1 MIKKKAVAGGI
12 VALAAVLG
20 GGGIFAWTRRTADTE
35 TLADNQKYVYAYVTS
50 IEGNELT
57 YMEVDESVVE
67 AYLASSTEDTE
78 NTEKGGDG
86 SGAPGGS
93 DGSGA
98 PGDGSG
104 APGRMSQGTSGTNDS
119 TEMSDGMTQE
129 ENGDM
134 PGDATSDGTGSNG
147 GGAPGGNGGMSG
159 KSVTT
164 LIPVSTVVHTTA
176 GTETTFQRLAA
187 GDLLKLLILRSRKL
201 QFREA
206 SRRRKKLKSRACCR
220 KKYRIFN
227 GHAGFCFCPDIFQ
240 ILKIGSC
247 RKLSPCNLG
256 FLHRLREGMPD
267 LSQYIFRHL
276 FF

>member
-78 NTEKGGDG
+78 NAEKGGDGSGVPEGSDG

-93 DGSGA
+93 DGAGA

-104 APGRMSQGTSGTNDS
+104 ASGRMSQGTSGTNDS
-119 TEMSDGMTQE
+119 TEMSDGMPQE

-187 GDLLKLLILRSRKL
+187 GDLLKLLIVTSEDGEEVIVEIWM
-201 QFREA
+201 Q
-206 SRRRKKLKSRACCR
+206 
-220 KKYRIFN
+220 
-227 GHAGFCFCPDIFQ
+227 
-240 ILKIGSC
+240 
-247 RKLSPCNLG
+247 
-256 FLHRLREGMPD
+256 
-267 LSQYIFRHL
+267 
-276 FF
+276 

>member
-1 MIKKKAVAGGI
+1 M
-12 VALAAVLG
+12 LG

-78 NTEKGGDG
+78 NTEKGRDG

-119 TEMSDGMTQE
+119 TEMSDGMPQE

-147 GGAPGGNGGMSG
+147 EEAPGGNGGMSG
-159 KSVTT
+159 ESVTT

-187 GDLLKLLILRSRKL
+187 GDLLKLLIVTSEDGEEVIIEIWM
-201 QFREA
+201 Q
-206 SRRRKKLKSRACCR
+206 
-220 KKYRIFN
+220 
-227 GHAGFCFCPDIFQ
+227 
-240 ILKIGSC
+240 
-247 RKLSPCNLG
+247 
-256 FLHRLREGMPD
+256 
-267 LSQYIFRHL
+267 
-276 FF
+276 

>member
-20 GGGIFAWTRRTADTE
+20 GGGIFAWTRRIEDTE

-57 YMEVDESVVE
+57 YVEVDESVVE
-67 AYLASSTEDTE
+67 AYLASSTENTE
-78 NTEKGGDG
+78 NAEKGGDG

-98 PGDGSG
+98 PGGSDAAGAPGDGLGAPGDGSGATGDSTEASGDGSG

-187 GDLLKLLILRSRKL
+187 GDLLKLLIETSEDGEEVIIEIWM
-201 QFREA
+201 Q
-206 SRRRKKLKSRACCR
+206 
-220 KKYRIFN
+220 
-227 GHAGFCFCPDIFQ
+227 
-240 ILKIGSC
+240 
-247 RKLSPCNLG
+247 
-256 FLHRLREGMPD
+256 
-267 LSQYIFRHL
+267 
-276 FF
+276 

>member
-20 GGGIFAWTRRTADTE
+20 GGGIFAWTRRIEDTE

-57 YMEVDESVVE
+57 YVEVDESVVE
-67 AYLASSTEDTE
+67 AYLASSTENTE
-78 NTEKGGDG
+78 NAEKGGDG

-98 PGDGSG
+98 PGGSDAAG
-104 APGRMSQGTSGTNDS
+104 APGDGLGAPGGMPRGTSGTDDSTETSDGMPQGTSGTDAN
-119 TEMSDGMTQE
+119 TETSDGQPQE

-187 GDLLKLLILRSRKL
+187 GDLLKLLIETSEDGEEVIIEIWM
-201 QFREA
+201 Q
-206 SRRRKKLKSRACCR
+206 
-220 KKYRIFN
+220 
-227 GHAGFCFCPDIFQ
+227 
-240 ILKIGSC
+240 
-247 RKLSPCNLG
+247 
-256 FLHRLREGMPD
+256 
-267 LSQYIFRHL
+267 
-276 FF
+276 

>member
-20 GGGIFAWTRRTADTE
+20 GGGIFAWTRRIEDTE

-57 YMEVDESVVE
+57 YVEVDESVVE
-67 AYLASSTEDTE
+67 AYLASSTENTE
-78 NTEKGGDG
+78 NAEKGGDG

-98 PGDGSG
+98 PGGSDATGAPGDGLGAPGDGSGAPGDSTEASGDGSG

-187 GDLLKLLILRSRKL
+187 GDLLKLLIETSEDGEEVIIEIWM
-201 QFREA
+201 Q
-206 SRRRKKLKSRACCR
+206 
-220 KKYRIFN
+220 
-227 GHAGFCFCPDIFQ
+227 
-240 ILKIGSC
+240 
-247 RKLSPCNLG
+247 
-256 FLHRLREGMPD
+256 
-267 LSQYIFRHL
+267 
-276 FF
+276 

>member
-93 DGSGA
+93 DGSGRREEVI
-98 PGDGSG
+98 PQE
-104 APGRMSQGTSGTNDS
+104 RQGI
-119 TEMSDGMTQE
+119 
-129 ENGDM
+129 
-134 PGDATSDGTGSNG
+134 A
-147 GGAPGGNGGMSG
+147 
-159 KSVTT
+159 
-164 LIPVSTVVHTTA
+164 
-176 GTETTFQRLAA
+176 
-187 GDLLKLLILRSRKL
+187 
-201 QFREA
+201 
-206 SRRRKKLKSRACCR
+206 RRRLEMARGAWQDVAGNFR
-220 KKYRIFN
+220 N
-227 GHAGFCFCPDIFQ
+227 GC
-240 ILKIGSC
+240 
-247 RKLSPCNLG
+247 
-256 FLHRLREGMPD
+256 
-267 LSQYIFRHL
+267 
-276 FF
+276 

>member
-57 YMEVDESVVE
+57 YIEVDESVVE

-78 NTEKGGDG
+78 NTEKGRDG

-119 TEMSDGMTQE
+119 TEMSDGMPQE

-147 GGAPGGNGGMSG
+147 EEAPGGNGGMSG
-159 KSVTT
+159 ESVTT

-187 GDLLKLLILRSRKL
+187 GDLLKLLIVTSEDGEEVIIEIWM
-201 QFREA
+201 Q
-206 SRRRKKLKSRACCR
+206 
-220 KKYRIFN
+220 
-227 GHAGFCFCPDIFQ
+227 
-240 ILKIGSC
+240 
-247 RKLSPCNLG
+247 
-256 FLHRLREGMPD
+256 
-267 LSQYIFRHL
+267 
-276 FF
+276 

>member
-20 GGGIFAWTRRTADTE
+20 GGGIFAWTRRIEDTE

-57 YMEVDESVVE
+57 YVEVDESVVE
-67 AYLASSTEDTE
+67 AYLASSTENTE
-78 NTEKGGDG
+78 NAEKGGDG

-98 PGDGSG
+98 PGGSDAAGAPGDGLGAPGDGSGAPGDSTEASGDGSG

-147 GGAPGGNGGMSG
+147 GEAPGGNGGMSG

-176 GTETTFQRLAA
+176 GTETTLQRLAA
-187 GDLLKLLILRSRKL
+187 GDLLKLLIETSEDGEEVIIEIWM
-201 QFREA
+201 Q
-206 SRRRKKLKSRACCR
+206 
-220 KKYRIFN
+220 
-227 GHAGFCFCPDIFQ
+227 
-240 ILKIGSC
+240 
-247 RKLSPCNLG
+247 
-256 FLHRLREGMPD
+256 
-267 LSQYIFRHL
+267 
-276 FF
+276 

>member
-104 APGRMSQGTSGTNDS
+104 
-119 TEMSDGMTQE
+119 
-129 ENGDM
+129 
-134 PGDATSDGTGSNG
+134 
-147 GGAPGGNGGMSG
+147 
-159 KSVTT
+159 
-164 LIPVSTVVHTTA
+164 
-176 GTETTFQRLAA
+176 RLA
-187 GDLLKLLILRSRKL
+187 GCR
-201 QFREA
+201 RELPEQMIA
-206 SRRRKKLKSRACCR
+206 RRCRTGCRRKKMATCRAM
-220 KKYRIFN
+220 
-227 GHAGFCFCPDIFQ
+227 Q
-240 ILKIGSC
+240 
-247 RKLSPCNLG
+247 
-256 FLHRLREGMPD
+256 HRTEQEVTVEEHRAEMAA
-267 LSQYIFRHL
+267 
-276 FF
+276 

>member
-20 GGGIFAWTRRTADTE
+20 GGGIFAWTRRIEDTE

-57 YMEVDESVVE
+57 YVEVDESVVE
-67 AYLASSTEDTE
+67 AYLTSSTENTE
-78 NTEKGGDG
+78 NAEKGGDG
-86 SGAPGGS
+86 SGAPGGSDGSGAPGGSDAAGAPGDGLGAPGGS

-187 GDLLKLLILRSRKL
+187 GDLLKLLIVTSEDGEEVIVEIWM
-201 QFREA
+201 Q
-206 SRRRKKLKSRACCR
+206 
-220 KKYRIFN
+220 
-227 GHAGFCFCPDIFQ
+227 
-240 ILKIGSC
+240 
-247 RKLSPCNLG
+247 
-256 FLHRLREGMPD
+256 
-267 LSQYIFRHL
+267 
-276 FF
+276 

>member
-1 MIKKKAVAGGI
+1 MIRKKVMAGGI

-20 GGGIFAWTRRTADTE
+20 GGGIFAWTHRTADME

-67 AYLASSTEDTE
+67 AYLASSTENTE
-78 NTEKGGDG
+78 NAEKGGDGSGVPGGSDGSGAPGGSDTAGAPEDG

-119 TEMSDGMTQE
+119 TVMSYGMPQE

-147 GGAPGGNGGMSG
+147 GGAPGGKGGMSG

-187 GDLLKLLILRSRKL
+187 GDLLKLLIVTSEDGEEVIVEIWM
-201 QFREA
+201 Q
-206 SRRRKKLKSRACCR
+206 
-220 KKYRIFN
+220 
-227 GHAGFCFCPDIFQ
+227 
-240 ILKIGSC
+240 
-247 RKLSPCNLG
+247 
-256 FLHRLREGMPD
+256 
-267 LSQYIFRHL
+267 
-276 FF
+276 

>member
-20 GGGIFAWTRRTADTE
+20 GGGIFAWTRRIEDTE

-57 YMEVDESVVE
+57 YVEVDESVVE
-67 AYLASSTEDTE
+67 AYLASSTENTE
-78 NTEKGGDG
+78 NAEKGGDG

-98 PGDGSG
+98 PGGSDAAGAPGDGLGAPGDGSGAPGDSTEASGDGSG

-187 GDLLKLLILRSRKL
+187 GDLLKLLIETSEDGEEVIIEIWM
-201 QFREA
+201 Q
-206 SRRRKKLKSRACCR
+206 
-220 KKYRIFN
+220 
-227 GHAGFCFCPDIFQ
+227 
-240 ILKIGSC
+240 
-247 RKLSPCNLG
+247 
-256 FLHRLREGMPD
+256 
-267 LSQYIFRHL
+267 
-276 FF
+276 

>member
-1 MIKKKAVAGGI
+1 MIRKKVMAGGI

-20 GGGIFAWTRRTADTE
+20 GGGIFAWTHRTADME

-67 AYLASSTEDTE
+67 AYLASSTENTE
-78 NTEKGGDG
+78 NAEKGGDG

-119 TEMSDGMTQE
+119 TVMSYGMPQE

-187 GDLLKLLILRSRKL
+187 GDLLKLLIVTSEDGEEVIVEIWM
-201 QFREA
+201 Q
-206 SRRRKKLKSRACCR
+206 
-220 KKYRIFN
+220 
-227 GHAGFCFCPDIFQ
+227 
-240 ILKIGSC
+240 
-247 RKLSPCNLG
+247 
-256 FLHRLREGMPD
+256 
-267 LSQYIFRHL
+267 
-276 FF
+276 

>member
-98 PGDGSG
+98 PGDDSG

-176 GTETTFQRLAA
+176 GTETTF
-187 GDLLKLLILRSRKL
+187 
-201 QFREA
+201 
-206 SRRRKKLKSRACCR
+206 
-220 KKYRIFN
+220 
-227 GHAGFCFCPDIFQ
+227 
-240 ILKIGSC
+240 
-247 RKLSPCNLG
+247 
-256 FLHRLREGMPD
+256 
-267 LSQYIFRHL
+267 
-276 FF
+276 

>member
-104 APGRMSQGTSGTNDS
+104 APGDGSGAPGDSTEASGDGSGAPGRMSQGTSGTDAN
-119 TEMSDGMTQE
+119 TETSDGQPQE

-187 GDLLKLLILRSRKL
+187 GDLLKLLIETSEDGEEVIIEIWM
-201 QFREA
+201 Q
-206 SRRRKKLKSRACCR
+206 
-220 KKYRIFN
+220 
-227 GHAGFCFCPDIFQ
+227 
-240 ILKIGSC
+240 
-247 RKLSPCNLG
+247 
-256 FLHRLREGMPD
+256 
-267 LSQYIFRHL
+267 
-276 FF
+276 

>member
-20 GGGIFAWTRRTADTE
+20 GGGIFAWTRRTTDTE

-93 DGSGA
+93 DTAGAPGDSTEASGDGTGAPGDGSGA
-98 PGDGSG
+98 PGDSTEASGDGSG
-104 APGRMSQGTSGTNDS
+104 APGRMSQGTSGTDAN
-119 TEMSDGMTQE
+119 TETSDGQPQE

-187 GDLLKLLILRSRKL
+187 GDLLKLLIETSEDGEEVIIEIWM
-201 QFREA
+201 Q
-206 SRRRKKLKSRACCR
+206 
-220 KKYRIFN
+220 
-227 GHAGFCFCPDIFQ
+227 
-240 ILKIGSC
+240 
-247 RKLSPCNLG
+247 
-256 FLHRLREGMPD
+256 
-267 LSQYIFRHL
+267 
-276 FF
+276 

>member
-1 MIKKKAVAGGI
+1 MIKKKAVVGGI

-86 SGAPGGS
+86 SGAPGDS
-93 DGSGA
+93 TEAS
-98 PGDGSG
+98 GDGSG
-104 APGRMSQGTSGTNDS
+104 APGRMSQGTSGTDAN
-119 TEMSDGMTQE
+119 TETSDGQPQE

-164 LIPVSTVVHTTA
+164 LILVSTVVHTTA

-187 GDLLKLLILRSRKL
+187 GDLLKLLIETSEDGEEVIIEIWM
-201 QFREA
+201 Q
-206 SRRRKKLKSRACCR
+206 
-220 KKYRIFN
+220 
-227 GHAGFCFCPDIFQ
+227 
-240 ILKIGSC
+240 
-247 RKLSPCNLG
+247 
-256 FLHRLREGMPD
+256 
-267 LSQYIFRHL
+267 
-276 FF
+276 

>member
-35 TLADNQKYVYAYVTS
+35 TLAHNQKYVYAYVTS

-98 PGDGSG
+98 PGGSDTAGAPGDSTEASGDGTG

-187 GDLLKLLILRSRKL
+187 GDLLKLLIETSEDGEEVIIEIWM
-201 QFREA
+201 Q
-206 SRRRKKLKSRACCR
+206 
-220 KKYRIFN
+220 
-227 GHAGFCFCPDIFQ
+227 
-240 ILKIGSC
+240 
-247 RKLSPCNLG
+247 
-256 FLHRLREGMPD
+256 
-267 LSQYIFRHL
+267 
-276 FF
+276 

>member
-20 GGGIFAWTRRTADTE
+20 GGGIFAWTRRIEDTE
-35 TLADNQKYVYAYVTS
+35 TLADNQKYLYAYVTS

-78 NTEKGGDG
+78 NTEKGGDGSGAPGESDGSGAPGGSDTAGAPEDG

-187 GDLLKLLILRSRKL
+187 GDLLKLLIVTSEDGEEVIVEIWM
-201 QFREA
+201 Q
-206 SRRRKKLKSRACCR
+206 
-220 KKYRIFN
+220 
-227 GHAGFCFCPDIFQ
+227 
-240 ILKIGSC
+240 
-247 RKLSPCNLG
+247 
-256 FLHRLREGMPD
+256 
-267 LSQYIFRHL
+267 
-276 FF
+276 

>member
-1 MIKKKAVAGGI
+1 MIRKKVMAGGI

-20 GGGIFAWTRRTADTE
+20 GGGIFAWTHRTADME

-78 NTEKGGDG
+78 NAEKGGDGSGVPGGSDGSGAPGGSDTAGAPEDG

-104 APGRMSQGTSGTNDS
+104 APSRMSQGTSGTNDS
-119 TEMSDGMTQE
+119 TEMSDGMPQE

-187 GDLLKLLILRSRKL
+187 GDLLKLLIVTSEDGEEVIVEIWM
-201 QFREA
+201 Q
-206 SRRRKKLKSRACCR
+206 
-220 KKYRIFN
+220 
-227 GHAGFCFCPDIFQ
+227 
-240 ILKIGSC
+240 
-247 RKLSPCNLG
+247 
-256 FLHRLREGMPD
+256 
-267 LSQYIFRHL
+267 
-276 FF
+276 

>member
-98 PGDGSG
+98 PGGSDTAGAPGDSTEASGDGSGAPGDGSGAPGDSTEASGDGSG

-147 GGAPGGNGGMSG
+147 GGAPGGNGGMRG

-187 GDLLKLLILRSRKL
+187 GDLLKLLIETSEDGEEVIIEIWM
-201 QFREA
+201 Q
-206 SRRRKKLKSRACCR
+206 
-220 KKYRIFN
+220 
-227 GHAGFCFCPDIFQ
+227 
-240 ILKIGSC
+240 
-247 RKLSPCNLG
+247 
-256 FLHRLREGMPD
+256 
-267 LSQYIFRHL
+267 
-276 FF
+276 

>member
-1 MIKKKAVAGGI
+1 MIRKKVMAGGI

-20 GGGIFAWTRRTADTE
+20 GGGIFAWTHRTADME

-78 NTEKGGDG
+78 NAEKGGDG
-86 SGAPGGS
+86 SGVPGGS

-119 TEMSDGMTQE
+119 TVMSYGMPQE

-187 GDLLKLLILRSRKL
+187 GDLLKLLIVTSEDGEEVIVEIWM
-201 QFREA
+201 Q
-206 SRRRKKLKSRACCR
+206 
-220 KKYRIFN
+220 
-227 GHAGFCFCPDIFQ
+227 
-240 ILKIGSC
+240 
-247 RKLSPCNLG
+247 
-256 FLHRLREGMPD
+256 
-267 LSQYIFRHL
+267 
-276 FF
+276 

>member
-98 PGDGSG
+98 PGGSDTAGAPGDSTEASGDGSG
-104 APGRMSQGTSGTNDS
+104 APGRMSQGTSGTDAN
-119 TEMSDGMTQE
+119 TETSDGQPQE

-134 PGDATSDGTGSNG
+134 PGDTALDGTE
-147 GGAPGGNGGMSG
+147 
-159 KSVTT
+159 K
-164 LIPVSTVVHTTA
+164 TVKKRRA
-176 GTETTFQRLAA
+176 EMAA
-187 GDLLKLLILRSRKL
+187 
-201 QFREA
+201 
-206 SRRRKKLKSRACCR
+206 
-220 KKYRIFN
+220 
-227 GHAGFCFCPDIFQ
+227 
-240 ILKIGSC
+240 
-247 RKLSPCNLG
+247 
-256 FLHRLREGMPD
+256 
-267 LSQYIFRHL
+267 
-276 FF
+276 

>member
-86 SGAPGGS
+86 SGAPGES

-104 APGRMSQGTSGTNDS
+104 APGDGSGAPGDSTEASGDGSGASGRMSQGTSGTNDS
-119 TEMSDGMTQE
+119 TEMSDGMPQGISGTDDSTETSYGMPQE

-187 GDLLKLLILRSRKL
+187 GDLLKLLIETSEDGEEVIVEIWM
-201 QFREA
+201 Q
-206 SRRRKKLKSRACCR
+206 
-220 KKYRIFN
+220 
-227 GHAGFCFCPDIFQ
+227 
-240 ILKIGSC
+240 
-247 RKLSPCNLG
+247 
-256 FLHRLREGMPD
+256 
-267 LSQYIFRHL
+267 
-276 FF
+276 

>member
-1 MIKKKAVAGGI
+1 MIRKKVMAGGI

-78 NTEKGGDG
+78 NTEKGRDG

-119 TEMSDGMTQE
+119 TEMSDGMPQE

-147 GGAPGGNGGMSG
+147 EEAPGGNGGMSG
-159 KSVTT
+159 ESVTT

-187 GDLLKLLILRSRKL
+187 GDLLKLLIVTSEDGEEVIIEIWM
-201 QFREA
+201 Q
-206 SRRRKKLKSRACCR
+206 
-220 KKYRIFN
+220 
-227 GHAGFCFCPDIFQ
+227 
-240 ILKIGSC
+240 
-247 RKLSPCNLG
+247 
-256 FLHRLREGMPD
+256 
-267 LSQYIFRHL
+267 
-276 FF
+276 

>member
-98 PGDGSG
+98 PGGSDTAGAPEDGSG
-104 APGRMSQGTSGTNDS
+104 APGGMPQGTSGTDAG
-119 TEMSDGMTQE
+119 TETSDGQPQGG
-129 ENGDM
+129 NGGM
-134 PGDATSDGTGSNG
+134 PGDTASGGTENNG
-147 GGAPGGNGGMSG
+147 GGAQGGNGGMSG
-159 KSVTT
+159 ESVTT

-187 GDLLKLLILRSRKL
+187 GDLLKLLIETSEDGEEVIIEIWM
-201 QFREA
+201 Q
-206 SRRRKKLKSRACCR
+206 
-220 KKYRIFN
+220 
-227 GHAGFCFCPDIFQ
+227 
-240 ILKIGSC
+240 
-247 RKLSPCNLG
+247 
-256 FLHRLREGMPD
+256 
-267 LSQYIFRHL
+267 
-276 FF
+276 

>member
-104 APGRMSQGTSGTNDS
+104 APGRMSQGTSGTDAG
-119 TEMSDGMTQE
+119 TETSDGQPQE

-187 GDLLKLLILRSRKL
+187 GDLLKLLIETSEDGEEVIIEIWM
-201 QFREA
+201 Q
-206 SRRRKKLKSRACCR
+206 
-220 KKYRIFN
+220 
-227 GHAGFCFCPDIFQ
+227 
-240 ILKIGSC
+240 
-247 RKLSPCNLG
+247 
-256 FLHRLREGMPD
+256 
-267 LSQYIFRHL
+267 
-276 FF
+276 

>member
-147 GGAPGGNGGMSG
+147 GGAPGGTGGMSG

-187 GDLLKLLILRSRKL
+187 GDLLKLLIVTSEDGEEVIVEIWM
-201 QFREA
+201 Q
-206 SRRRKKLKSRACCR
+206 
-220 KKYRIFN
+220 
-227 GHAGFCFCPDIFQ
+227 
-240 ILKIGSC
+240 
-247 RKLSPCNLG
+247 
-256 FLHRLREGMPD
+256 
-267 LSQYIFRHL
+267 
-276 FF
+276 

>member
-20 GGGIFAWTRRTADTE
+20 GGGIFAWTRRIEDTE

-57 YMEVDESVVE
+57 YVEVDESVVE
-67 AYLASSTEDTE
+67 AYLASSTENTE
-78 NTEKGGDG
+78 NAEKGGDG

-98 PGDGSG
+98 PGGSDAAGAPGDGLVAPGDGSGAPGDSTEASGDGSG

-187 GDLLKLLILRSRKL
+187 GDLLKLLIETSEDGEEVIIEIWM
-201 QFREA
+201 Q
-206 SRRRKKLKSRACCR
+206 
-220 KKYRIFN
+220 
-227 GHAGFCFCPDIFQ
+227 
-240 ILKIGSC
+240 
-247 RKLSPCNLG
+247 
-256 FLHRLREGMPD
+256 
-267 LSQYIFRHL
+267 
-276 FF
+276 

>member
-98 PGDGSG
+98 PGGSDTAGAPGDSTEASGDGTGAPGDGSGAPGDSTEASGDGSG

-119 TEMSDGMTQE
+119 TEMSDGMPQE

-187 GDLLKLLILRSRKL
+187 GDLLKLLIETSEDGEEVIIEIWM
-201 QFREA
+201 Q
-206 SRRRKKLKSRACCR
+206 
-220 KKYRIFN
+220 
-227 GHAGFCFCPDIFQ
+227 
-240 ILKIGSC
+240 
-247 RKLSPCNLG
+247 
-256 FLHRLREGMPD
+256 
-267 LSQYIFRHL
+267 
-276 FF
+276 

>member
-1 MIKKKAVAGGI
+1 MIKKKVMAGGI

-93 DGSGA
+93 EGSGA

-104 APGRMSQGTSGTNDS
+104 APGRMSQGTSGTDAG
-119 TEMSDGMTQE
+119 TETSDGQPQG
-129 ENGDM
+129 ENGGM
-134 PGDATSDGTGSNG
+134 PGDTASDGTENNG

-159 KSVTT
+159 ESVTT

-187 GDLLKLLILRSRKL
+187 GDLLKLLIETSEDGEEVIIEIWM
-201 QFREA
+201 Q
-206 SRRRKKLKSRACCR
+206 
-220 KKYRIFN
+220 
-227 GHAGFCFCPDIFQ
+227 
-240 ILKIGSC
+240 
-247 RKLSPCNLG
+247 
-256 FLHRLREGMPD
+256 
-267 LSQYIFRHL
+267 
-276 FF
+276 

>member
-98 PGDGSG
+98 PGGSDTAGAPGDSTEASGDGSGAPGDGSGAPGDSTEASGDGSG

-187 GDLLKLLILRSRKL
+187 GDLI
-201 QFREA
+201 FG
-206 SRRRKKLKSRACCR
+206 CR
-220 KKYRIFN
+220 ISNAPNYEYQ
-227 GHAGFCFCPDIFQ
+227 A
-240 ILKIGSC
+240 
-247 RKLSPCNLG
+247 
-256 FLHRLREGMPD
+256 
-267 LSQYIFRHL
+267 
-276 FF
+276 

>member
-104 APGRMSQGTSGTNDS
+104 APGDGAGASGRMSQGTSGTDAG
-119 TEMSDGMTQE
+119 TETSDGQPQGG
-129 ENGDM
+129 NGGM
-134 PGDATSDGTGSNG
+134 PGDTASDGTENNG

-159 KSVTT
+159 ESVTT

-187 GDLLKLLILRSRKL
+187 GDLLKLLIETSEDGEEVIIEIWM
-201 QFREA
+201 Q
-206 SRRRKKLKSRACCR
+206 
-220 KKYRIFN
+220 
-227 GHAGFCFCPDIFQ
+227 
-240 ILKIGSC
+240 
-247 RKLSPCNLG
+247 
-256 FLHRLREGMPD
+256 
-267 LSQYIFRHL
+267 
-276 FF
+276 

>member
-86 SGAPGGS
+86 SGAPGESDGSGAPGGSDTAGAPEDGSGAPGGS

-104 APGRMSQGTSGTNDS
+104 APGDGSGAPGDSTEASGDGSGASGRMSQGTSGTNDS
-119 TEMSDGMTQE
+119 TEMSDGMPQE

-187 GDLLKLLILRSRKL
+187 GDLLKLLIVTSEDGEEVIVEIWM
-201 QFREA
+201 Q
-206 SRRRKKLKSRACCR
+206 
-220 KKYRIFN
+220 
-227 GHAGFCFCPDIFQ
+227 
-240 ILKIGSC
+240 
-247 RKLSPCNLG
+247 
-256 FLHRLREGMPD
+256 
-267 LSQYIFRHL
+267 
-276 FF
+276 

>member
-20 GGGIFAWTRRTADTE
+20 GGGIFAWTRRIEDTE

-57 YMEVDESVVE
+57 YVEVDESVVE
-67 AYLASSTEDTE
+67 AYLASSTENTE
-78 NTEKGGDG
+78 NAEKGGDG

-98 PGDGSG
+98 PGGSDAAGAPGDGLGASGDGSGAPGDSTEASGDGSG

-187 GDLLKLLILRSRKL
+187 GDLLKLLIETSEDGEEVIIEIWM
-201 QFREA
+201 Q
-206 SRRRKKLKSRACCR
+206 
-220 KKYRIFN
+220 
-227 GHAGFCFCPDIFQ
+227 
-240 ILKIGSC
+240 
-247 RKLSPCNLG
+247 
-256 FLHRLREGMPD
+256 
-267 LSQYIFRHL
+267 
-276 FF
+276 

>member
-57 YMEVDESVVE
+57 YMGVDESVVE
-67 AYLASSTEDTE
+67 AYLASSTENTE
-78 NTEKGGDG
+78 NAEKGGDGSGVPGGSDG

-93 DGSGA
+93 DTAGA
-98 PGDGSG
+98 PGDSTETSGDGSG
-104 APGRMSQGTSGTNDS
+104 APGRMSQGTSGTDAN
-119 TEMSDGMTQE
+119 TETSDGQPQE

-159 KSVTT
+159 KSGTT

-187 GDLLKLLILRSRKL
+187 GDLLKLLIETSEDGEEVIIEIWM
-201 QFREA
+201 Q
-206 SRRRKKLKSRACCR
+206 
-220 KKYRIFN
+220 
-227 GHAGFCFCPDIFQ
+227 
-240 ILKIGSC
+240 
-247 RKLSPCNLG
+247 
-256 FLHRLREGMPD
+256 
-267 LSQYIFRHL
+267 
-276 FF
+276 